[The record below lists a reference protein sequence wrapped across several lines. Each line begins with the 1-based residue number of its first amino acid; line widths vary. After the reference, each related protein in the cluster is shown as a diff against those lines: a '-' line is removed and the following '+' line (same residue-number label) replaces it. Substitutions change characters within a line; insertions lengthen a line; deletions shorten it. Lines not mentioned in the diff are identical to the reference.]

1 MGFFS
6 KLWKGVKNVV
16 KKVAR
21 TVKKVSKTLVT
32 ALPGGKKLWEFG
44 GKVGDAVKKGIGWIG
59 EKLGPVGMI
68 ALSFVLPGIGAFLAP
83 LWASFGAGAAAM
95 AATGSGIV
103 SALGTAGTAIFNG
116 ANFVA
121 GTAGAL
127 SNALTEGV
135 KTVFSGGLDAGSKVF
150 MENMKSAFSGEAG
163 KAAVLAG
170 QKAAALSGGGTS
182 NVFQANPETGV
193 MEVKG
198 TTNLDTITESRN
210 LVSDS
215 LSPPGADSIRD
226 FSSAAE
232 GLPDF
237 SRSIPSAPST
247 PDTFSLPENLDD
259 MFTKKPFVKPQMK
272 QATTGFEPMTYEE
285 IQAAVKPTFM
295 EKVKDVAQDVMSNA
309 GGASGGG
316 GSSDPAPLGIPGTLN
331 RTDISDA
338 SRAQAIRAVGSG
350 NNVLDRLLQQSMVRV

>member
-135 KTVFSGGLDAGSKVF
+135 KTTFSGGLDAGSKVF

-170 QKAAALSGGGTS
+170 QKAASQL
-182 NVFQANPETGV
+182 
-193 MEVKG
+193 
-198 TTNLDTITESRN
+198 
-210 LVSDS
+210 
-215 LSPPGADSIRD
+215 
-226 FSSAAE
+226 
-232 GLPDF
+232 
-237 SRSIPSAPST
+237 
-247 PDTFSLPENLDD
+247 
-259 MFTKKPFVKPQMK
+259 
-272 QATTGFEPMTYEE
+272 
-285 IQAAVKPTFM
+285 
-295 EKVKDVAQDVMSNA
+295 
-309 GGASGGG
+309 
-316 GSSDPAPLGIPGTLN
+316 
-331 RTDISDA
+331 
-338 SRAQAIRAVGSG
+338 
-350 NNVLDRLLQQSMVRV
+350 